1 MRDDVKFELFG
12 QLDKNVPLSE
22 KLSAIHASLHS
33 RFEFVHRI
41 SVVVYD
47 AETDMLSTYLSSSD
61 HPELLKAYQ
70 YKLAEAT
77 SLVNILQTGK
87 PRITDDLS
95 VFSRSEKY
103 HTKRLLEAG
112 YRSSYTIPMF
122 YKDEFYGFVFINSHE
137 TACFTPEVLAHLDP
151 IASVIAL
158 NVILEIRA
166 LCTLKATLKTARHI
180 TSHRDCET
188 GAHLERMSR
197 YTRLIA
203 RSLANEY
210 QLSDAFIEQL
220 FLFSPLHDIGKIA
233 IPDRIL
239 LKPGPLTEEE
249 YSVMKTHTTK
259 GLDMI
264 EYMLEVFGY
273 KDIPNIAVLRNIV
286 NYHHESF
293 DGSGYPAGLAGKAIP
308 LEARIIA
315 TADIFDALTSVRPYK
330 AAWSSEE
337 AFEELHRLA
346 GKKLD
351 RKCVVALDSNRTELE
366 AIKAQFR
373 ESVYG

>member
-1 MRDDVKFELFG
+1 MSDDIRFELFG

-22 KLSAIHASLHS
+22 KLNAIHASLHS

-61 HPELLKAYQ
+61 HPELLKTYQ

-122 YKDEFYGFVFINSHE
+122 YKDEFYGFVFINSYE

-166 LCTLKATLKTARHI
+166 MSTLKATMKTARHI

-197 YTRLIA
+197 YARLIA
-203 RSLANEY
+203 RSLAREY
-210 QLSDAFIEQL
+210 QLSDAYIEQL
-220 FLFSPLHDIGKIA
+220 FLFAPLHDIGKIA

-239 LKPGPLTEEE
+239 LKPGTLTEAE
-249 YSVMKTHTTK
+249 YAEMKTHTTK

-264 EYMLEVFGY
+264 DFMLKVFGY

-293 DGSGYPAGLAGKAIP
+293 DGSGYPAGLVGEAIP

-330 AAWSSEE
+330 AAWSSEA
-337 AFEELHRLA
+337 AFKELHRLA

-351 RKCVVALDSNRTELE
+351 RKCVAALDSSRAGLE

>member
-1 MRDDVKFELFG
+1 MSDEAQFELFG
-12 QLDKNVPLSE
+12 ELDKNLPFSE
-22 KLSAIHASLHS
+22 KLLAIHMAL
-33 RFEFVHRI
+33 RKRYAFLHRI

-47 AETDMLSTYLSSSD
+47 AATDMLSTYLSSSD
-61 HPELLKAYQ
+61 HPDLLKNYQ
-70 YKLAEAT
+70 YKLADAT
-77 SLVNILQTGK
+77 SLVSILQTGK

-122 YKDEFYGFVFINSHE
+122 YKNEFYGFVFFNSLE
-137 TACFTPEVLAHLDP
+137 IACFTPDALAHLDP

-158 NVILEIRA
+158 NVILEIRSMS
-166 LCTLKATLKTARHI
+166 TLKATLKTARHI

-197 YTRLIA
+197 YARLIA

-210 QLSDAFIEQL
+210 KLSDAYIEQL
-220 FLFSPLHDIGKIA
+220 FLFSPLHDIGKIS

-239 LKPGPLTEEE
+239 LKQGTLTEGEFE
-249 YSVMKTHTTK
+249 VMKTHTTK
-259 GLDMI
+259 GLEMI
-264 EYMLEVFGY
+264 DFMLEVFGY
-273 KDIPNIAVLRNIV
+273 HDIPNIAVLRNIV
-286 NYHHESF
+286 VHHHESV
-293 DGSGYPAGLAGKAIP
+293 DGSGYPAGLAGEAIP
-308 LEARIIA
+308 LEARIIS

-330 AAWSSEE
+330 EAWSSDK
-337 AFEELHRLA
+337 AFKELRYLA

-351 RKCVVALDSNRTELE
+351 NKCVAALHSNRTALE
-366 AIKAQFR
+366 VIKAQFR

>member
-1 MRDDVKFELFG
+1 MSDEVQFELFG
-12 QLDKNVPLSE
+12 ELDKNLPLSE
-22 KLSAIHASLHS
+22 KLVAMHTAL
-33 RFEFVHRI
+33 RNRYAFLHRI

-47 AETDMLSTYLSSSD
+47 AATDMLSTYISSSD
-61 HPELLKAYQ
+61 HPELLKTYQ

-77 SLVNILQTGK
+77 SLVSILQTGK
-87 PRITDDLS
+87 PRITGDLS
-95 VFSRSEKY
+95 VFSHSEKY

-122 YKDEFYGFVFINSHE
+122 YKDEFYGFVFFNSYE

-158 NVILEIRA
+158 NVILEIRSIS
-166 LCTLKATLKTARHI
+166 TLKASVKTARHI
-180 TSHRDCET
+180 TSQRDCET

-197 YTRLIA
+197 YARLIA
-203 RSLANEY
+203 RSLASEY
-210 QLSDAFIEQL
+210 QLSDAYIEQL

-239 LKPGPLTEEE
+239 LKPGTLTEEE
-249 YSVMKTHTTK
+249 FGVMKTHTTK
-259 GLDMI
+259 GLEMI
-264 EYMLEVFGY
+264 DFMLEVFGY
-273 KDIPNIAVLRNIV
+273 KDIPNIVVLRNIV
-286 NYHHESF
+286 NHHHESF
-293 DGSGYPAGLAGKAIP
+293 DGSGYPAGLVGEDIP
-308 LEARIIA
+308 FEARIIA

-330 AAWSSEE
+330 GAWSSEK

-351 RKCVVALDSNRTELE
+351 RKCVTALDSNRTELE
-366 AIKAQFR
+366 AIKTQFR

>member
-61 HPELLKAYQ
+61 HPELLKTYQ

-166 LCTLKATLKTARHI
+166 MSTLKATMKTARHI

-197 YTRLIA
+197 YARLIA
-203 RSLANEY
+203 RSLASEY
-210 QLSDAFIEQL
+210 QLSDAYIEQL
-220 FLFSPLHDIGKIA
+220 FLFAPLHDIGKIA

-239 LKPGPLTEEE
+239 LKPGTLTEAE
-249 YSVMKTHTTK
+249 YAEMKTHTTK

-264 EYMLEVFGY
+264 DFMLKVFGY

-293 DGSGYPAGLAGKAIP
+293 DGSGYPAGLAGEAIP

-351 RKCVVALDSNRTELE
+351 SKCVAALDSNRTGLE

>member
-1 MRDDVKFELFG
+1 
-12 QLDKNVPLSE
+12 
-22 KLSAIHASLHS
+22 
-33 RFEFVHRI
+33 
-41 SVVVYD
+41 
-47 AETDMLSTYLSSSD
+47 MLSTYLSSSD
-61 HPELLKAYQ
+61 HPDLLKNYQ
-70 YKLAEAT
+70 YKLADAT
-77 SLVNILQTGK
+77 SLVSILQTGK

-122 YKDEFYGFVFINSHE
+122 YKNEFYGFVFFNSLE
-137 TACFTPEVLAHLDP
+137 IACFTPDALAHLDP

-158 NVILEIRA
+158 NVILEIRSMS
-166 LCTLKATLKTARHI
+166 TLKATLKTARHI

-197 YTRLIA
+197 YARLIA

-210 QLSDAFIEQL
+210 KLSDAYIEQL
-220 FLFSPLHDIGKIA
+220 FLFSPLHDIGKIS

-239 LKPGPLTEEE
+239 LKQGTLTEGEFE
-249 YSVMKTHTTK
+249 VMKTHTTK
-259 GLDMI
+259 GLEMI
-264 EYMLEVFGY
+264 DFMLEVFGY
-273 KDIPNIAVLRNIV
+273 HDIPNIAVLRNIV
-286 NYHHESF
+286 VHHHESV
-293 DGSGYPAGLAGKAIP
+293 DGSGYPAGLAGEAIP
-308 LEARIIA
+308 LEARIIS

-330 AAWSSEE
+330 EAWSSDK
-337 AFEELHRLA
+337 AFKELRYLA

-351 RKCVVALDSNRTELE
+351 NKCVAALHSNRTALE
-366 AIKAQFR
+366 VIKAQFR